1 VTPRNQLSC
10 AAVCHL
16 LLWMKTKRPIWPSEL
31 WPTEQSVLQRI
42 IVLRILSCC
51 WLGLPPQDG
60 RLFALG
66 TAAVTTLGYE
76 REIRVITRLNG
87 RLTQCVTRTLT
98 RGAPSLRKD
107 QPAAQKEKVNGHT
120 RGWYQRH

>member
-1 VTPRNQLSC
+1 
-10 AAVCHL
+10 
-16 LLWMKTKRPIWPSEL
+16 M
-31 WPTEQSVLQRI
+31 LQRI

-87 RLTQCVTRTLT
+87 
-98 RGAPSLRKD
+98 SLI
-107 QPAAQKEKVNGHT
+107 Q
-120 RGWYQRH
+120 